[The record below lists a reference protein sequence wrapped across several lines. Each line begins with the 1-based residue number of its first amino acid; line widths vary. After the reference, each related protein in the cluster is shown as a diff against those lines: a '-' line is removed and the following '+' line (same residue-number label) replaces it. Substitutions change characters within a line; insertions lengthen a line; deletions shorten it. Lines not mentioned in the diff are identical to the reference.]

1 MKGVTMSGVKEGDTV
16 RIHYTCKLDD
26 GTVFDSSDNNGPM
39 EFKVGEGKY
48 FPKLEQGI
56 IGMSPGESKTIAIPM
71 DEAYGPRLEE
81 RIFEFDKTRAPEGF
95 SPSIGQQIQMHRADG
110 KPVNVTVIGISE
122 KSFTMDCNHPLA
134 GKDLNVDL
142 TLAKIIA
149 E

>member
-1 MKGVTMSGVKEGDTV
+1 MSGVKEGDTV

-26 GTVFDSSDNNGPM
+26 GTVYDSSDISGPM
-39 EFKVGEGKY
+39 QLTIGKGEYLPKV
-48 FPKLEQGI
+48 EQGI
-56 IGMSPGESKTIAIPM
+56 IGMSPGESKTITIPM

-95 SPSIGQQIQMHRADG
+95 SPSIGQQIQMQRADG
-110 KPVNVTVIGISE
+110 KPVKVTVIGISE

-134 GKDLNVDL
+134 GKDLTVDI
-142 TLAKIIA
+142 TLEEIIT